1 MRGKNG
7 SVTVMLT
14 LVGVLILAM
23 VGTCVETARY
33 TACAGQGTEVLR
45 VGADALL
52 TEYSRP
58 LYDHYGL
65 FFLEDNG
72 EPLEHVMAGYVHD
85 CLQNKP
91 GYMDFVK
98 GELTALS
105 VKKKTLV
112 GDKKAEP
119 LMKEI
124 TTYMERFVAGEEL
137 QKLMKKIG
145 KFSEAEDEASQIEEN
160 VEEEREDKK
169 LDDRVVRLM
178 YLVDG
183 VRISDSGKVSVTTW
197 FAKKYATKKKFEGVD
212 FGIQEATIW
221 KGMKPKI
228 NKTPSNWKDTGQSF
242 LDGIRKVK
250 EKTKEAIE
258 EGKRLKNDYMKAK
271 HSDMAERVINGIPS
285 LNGNLRVLEETEGL
299 LTDHSVNNKEK
310 KKRLKALW
318 KDYDTE
324 SLSIDY
330 SGVDQAGGDGASPL
344 DALGDAIGGGLLSLV
359 CEKPDKLSKK
369 GIKQE
374 DRYAKYYK
382 QESKQGKNYGE
393 RMDHLA
399 RDEEVELSG
408 TMGDVAA
415 YGLDEFMLDSYITKM
430 FPSYTQKLKQYKK
443 DTNGKGENKGDNKS
457 GNIAGRDT
465 WSGGKIGGTTGGDNN
480 ASGKKEW
487 KHALSYGWEYAVAG
501 EKSDKDNLESVLSRI
516 MILRTVTN
524 FLAILADGSK
534 RAEAFAAAVAV
545 VGFTG
550 LVFLI
555 RFTQTLIMIV
565 WAMVESMTDVA
576 ALLMERDVPIV
587 KQSKQIKTTFPEV
600 FLITNSAITTR
611 AKKYAKAKKTS
622 FGYREYI
629 WLFLAMT
636 PAHTRRYRVMDMIE
650 NDMKKNGYKSFSM
663 GKSVFDLT
671 VEGGFRYPSKF
682 FHLPMI
688 SDILNRD
695 VSGYE
700 YLCRIRAGYL

>member
-1 MRGKNG
+1 MKKARG

-33 TACAGQGTEVLR
+33 AACAGQGTEVLR

-72 EPLEHVMAGYVHD
+72 EPLEKVMDRYISD
-85 CLQNKP
+85 SLQNKA
-91 GYMDFVK
+91 GFMDFLK
-98 GELTALS
+98 GELTSLE
-105 VKKKTLV
+105 VKEKTLV
-112 GDKKAEP
+112 GDHKAEP
-119 LMKEI
+119 LMREI
-124 TTYMERFVAGEEL
+124 VAYMERFATTEGL

-145 KFSEAEDEASQIEEN
+145 KFSEAEEQADQIEES

-169 LDDRVVRLM
+169 LDDRIVRLM
-178 YLVDG
+178 NLVDG
-183 VRISDSGKVSVTTW
+183 IRISDSGKVTGTSW
-197 FAKKYATKKKFEGVD
+197 FAKKYAVKKDFDGAD

-221 KGMKPKI
+221 KAMKPKI
-228 NKTPSNWKDTGQSF
+228 NKTPSNWKDTGQTF
-242 LDGIRKVK
+242 LSGLRKVI

-258 EGKRLKNDYMKAK
+258 EGKRLKSDYMKAN
-271 HSDMAERVINGIPS
+271 HSDMAERVIAGLPS
-285 LNGNLRVLEETEGL
+285 LSGNLRVLEETETL
-299 LTDHSVNNKEK
+299 LTDHSLGAGERK
-310 KKRLKALW
+310 KQLKSLW
-318 KDYDTE
+318 KDYDTD
-324 SLSIDY
+324 SLSFDY

-344 DALGDAIGGGLLSLV
+344 DALGDAIGGGLLGLV
-359 CEKPDKLSKK
+359 CENPDSISTK
-369 GIKQE
+369 GIKKE

-382 QESKQGKNYGE
+382 QESPENKNYGD

-415 YGLDEFMLDSYITKM
+415 YGLEEFMLDSYITKM
-430 FPSYTQKLKQYKK
+430 FPSYTQELKQYRSDPADTSNKK
-443 DTNGKGENKGDNKS
+443 GNTASETSGKE
-457 GNIAGRDT
+457 
-465 WSGGKIGGTTGGDNN
+465 
-480 ASGKKEW
+480 SGKKEW
-487 KHALSYGWEYAVAG
+487 KHALDYGWEYAVAG

-524 FLAILADGSK
+524 FLAILSDGAK
-534 RAEAFAAAVAV
+534 RAEAFTAAVAV

-555 RFTQTLIMIV
+555 RFTQTLIMVV

-576 ALLMERDVPIV
+576 ALLMEREVPIV
-587 KQSKQIKTTFPEV
+587 KTSKQIKTTFPEV
-600 FLITNSAITTR
+600 FLITNSAIVSR
-611 AKKYAKAKKTS
+611 AKKYKKATSTS

-636 PAHTRRYRVMDMIE
+636 PAETRRYRVMDMIE
-650 NDMKKNGYKSFSM
+650 NDMKKNGYKGFSI
-663 GKSVFDLT
+663 GKCLFDME
-671 VEGGFRYPSKF
+671 VEGGFHYPSKF

-688 SDILNRD
+688 SDILDRD
-695 VSGYE
+695 LSGYA
-700 YLCRIRAGYL
+700 YLCRIHAGYL